1 MQKILLL
8 FILVCGSVWTIN
20 AQEQGIYRHYS
31 IYPTLINPGATG
43 INEGQHEFLG
53 NMINTWS
60 GAPGTP
66 IGYTFGYSGS
76 FGQNVGL
83 GLQLMNESHAAINR
97 FKAAINYA
105 YKVKFDDAFFSVGVS
120 TEFQQKKLKSSVLDD
135 PSIDPTD
142 PYLQAANEG
151 IKYFDFGLGIHAR
164 INEKFNF
171 GIALP
176 NMVHTFI
183 DKPSILSN
191 EETKFLG
198 NFVGYVSNRFDIADF
213 DFDLEPGV
221 AIRKVSEGDGKAP
234 LLGDVNLTGYFL
246 DNKLIGG
253 VSYHF
258 GAEQS
263 GGGILLG
270 ILLNKVGIYYS
281 FDIYTGD
288 YQPYNNGKHEV
299 TVGFTLNKKP
309 ADSSK

>member
-1 MQKILLL
+1 MQRILLL
-8 FILVCGSVWTIN
+8 FIIVMGTMWTLN
-20 AQEQGIYRHYS
+20 AQEQGVYRHYT
-31 IYPTLINPGATG
+31 IYPYLINPGATG
-43 INEGQHEFLG
+43 VQSAQHEFLG

-60 GAPGTP
+60 GAQGTP
-66 IGYTFGYSGS
+66 VNYTFGYSGS

-83 GLQLMNESHAAINR
+83 GLQLMNETNAGINR

-105 YKVKFDDAFFSVGVS
+105 YKIKFDDAFFSVGVS
-120 TEFQQKKLKSSVLDD
+120 TEFQQKKLRSGILDD
-135 PSIDPTD
+135 VSIDPTD
-142 PYLQAANEG
+142 PYLIAANEG

-183 DKPSILSN
+183 DKPSILAN
-191 EETKFLG
+191 EDSQFLG
-198 NFVGYVSNRFDIADF
+198 NFVGYVSNRFDVSDF
-213 DFDLEPGV
+213 DFDIEPGI

-253 VSYHF
+253 LSYHF

-263 GGGILLG
+263 GGGVLLG
-270 ILLNKVGIYYS
+270 IILNKVGIYYS

-299 TVGFTLNKKP
+299 SVSFSLNKK
-309 ADSSK
+309 DSD